1 VAAIGTEVSHFPSAR
16 HLASWAKLCPG
27 TKESAGNRHSVS
39 TGKGNPY
46 LRATLLEAAH
56 AACRAKKTYLCAQ
69 YYRLAAKRGPK
80 RALVAV
86 AHTIL
91 AIAYDILRD
100 GTVYQELGSNYF
112 DERSK
117 EATARRA
124 VKRLE
129 RLGFKVTIEQA
140 A

>member
-1 VAAIGTEVSHFPSAR
+1 VRRFPTAQ
-16 HLASWAKLCPG
+16 HLASWAQLCPG
-27 TKESAGNRHSVS
+27 TKESAGKRRSVS
-39 TGKGNPY
+39 TGKGNPC

-56 AACRAKKTYLCAQ
+56 AASRAKKTYLCTQ
-69 YYRLAAKRGPK
+69 YYRLTARRGPK

-86 AHTIL
+86 ALIVL
-91 AIAYDILRD
+91 VIAYYILRD
-100 GTVYQELGSNYF
+100 GTVYQELGPNYF

-124 VKRLE
+124 IKRLE
-129 RLGFKVTIEQA
+129 GLGCTVTIAQA

>member
-1 VAAIGTEVSHFPSAR
+1 MSLPDQGKHVRQNLDVRAADRLPEGGTYGCGV
-16 HLASWAKLCPG
+16 
-27 TKESAGNRHSVS
+27 
-39 TGKGNPY
+39 
-46 LRATLLEAAH
+46 
-56 AACRAKKTYLCAQ
+56 CAQ
-69 YYRLAAKRGPK
+69 YYRLAAKRGSK

-86 AHTIL
+86 AHSIL
-91 AIAYDILRD
+91 VIAYHILRD
-100 GTVYQELGSNYF
+100 GTVYQELGPNYF